1 MSIGQNI
8 KKYREA
14 ANMSQ
19 EALAK
24 QLNVTQQA
32 IDSWERLSVSPRKK
46 TIDKLSQILHVT
58 PNELFGY
65 NEYDKLADP
74 NLPKLNKKDKCDITK
89 TLDNLIN
96 GLDGKGGIAF
106 YDGDEE
112 LDEETRQLIAQSL
125 KISAVLAKQKAKK
138 KFTPKKYRKDN

>member
-19 EALAK
+19 ETLARR
-24 QLNVTQQA
+24 LNVTQQA

-46 TIDKLSQILHVT
+46 TIDKLSEIFNVT

-65 NEYDKLADP
+65 EHKKAVKQPKDLANFLEKTEIMFDGETY
-74 NLPKLNKKDKCDITK
+74 KLNSESRQKLRNALEFAFYEAKKMNKRKKD
-89 TLDNLIN
+89 
-96 GLDGKGGIAF
+96 
-106 YDGDEE
+106 
-112 LDEETRQLIAQSL
+112 
-125 KISAVLAKQKAKK
+125 
-138 KFTPKKYRKDN
+138 